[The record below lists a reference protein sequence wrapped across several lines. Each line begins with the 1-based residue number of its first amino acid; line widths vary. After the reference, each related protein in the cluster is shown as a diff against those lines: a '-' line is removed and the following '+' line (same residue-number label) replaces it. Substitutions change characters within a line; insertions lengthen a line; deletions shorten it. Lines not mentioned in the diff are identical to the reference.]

1 MSSRRTRG
9 RRCCRTRR
17 SAVSAI
23 RKTWRRLYA
32 FSAPTRPPSSQA
44 RSSSST
50 VGWGCEWTCWKPERG
65 LSRGR
70 AWPGADKEGLDIAG
84 SEGGGSRGNKGFPG
98 AENGRPR
105 IVITGMG
112 AVTPLGNTAESSWEA
127 LIAGTSGA
135 GPITHFDHSQYS
147 VHFACELK
155 DFDPTEWIEYKQ
167 ARRMDRFAQMVVA
180 AARQAEADA
189 GLDIAKEPD
198 RIGASVAT
206 GIGGLQAY
214 QDCYDTLRERGPDR
228 VNPFSIPAIIP
239 NMGAAWVSMQLGTK
253 GPLNSQCTACAAS
266 NMSIGESVD
275 AIRLGR
281 ADVMLCGGTEA
292 PVTEVGIAGFS
303 AMRALS
309 RRNDAPESASRPFD
323 AGRDG
328 FVMGEAGAVVVLEE
342 LEHARARGAKIYA
355 ELLGYGVSSDAR
367 HITEPDPTGENPARA
382 MTMAFGDAGI
392 GPDEIDYINAHGTST
407 PLGDAS
413 ETRVL
418 KIALGEENA
427 RKTPVSSTK
436 GATGHCLGAAGAV
449 EAIFSILAVRDGVLP
464 PTINYE
470 EPDPAC
476 DLDYI
481 PNEAREADVRTG
493 VSNSFG
499 FGGHNATIVVRRFE
513 D

>member
-1 MSSRRTRG
+1 VNGANLNG
-9 RRCCRTRR
+9 RRR
-17 SAVSAI
+17 V
-23 RKTWRRLYA
+23 
-32 FSAPTRPPSSQA
+32 
-44 RSSSST
+44 
-50 VGWGCEWTCWKPERG
+50 
-65 LSRGR
+65 
-70 AWPGADKEGLDIAG
+70 
-84 SEGGGSRGNKGFPG
+84 
-98 AENGRPR
+98 
-105 IVITGMG
+105 VITGLG
-112 AVTPLGNTAESSWEA
+112 ALTPLGNDVETSWEN
-127 LIAGTSGA
+127 LVAGRSGA
-135 GPITHFDHSQYS
+135 GEITQFDSSQYS
-147 VHFACELK
+147 VHFACEVK
-155 DFDPTEWIEYKQ
+155 DFDATEFIDRKQ
-167 ARRMDRFAQMVVA
+167 ARRMDRFAHLVVA
-180 AARQAEADA
+180 AARLAERDA
-189 GLDIAKEPD
+189 GLDIASEPD
-198 RIGASVAT
+198 RIGAAIAT
-206 GIGGLQAY
+206 GIGGLKAF
-214 QDCYDTLRERGPDR
+214 QDCHSELLERGPGR
-228 VNPFSIPAIIP
+228 VNPFSIPEIIP
-239 NMGAAWVSMQLGTK
+239 NMGAAWVSMQLGTQ
-253 GPLNSQCTACAAS
+253 GPLSSQCTACAAS
-266 NMSIGESVD
+266 NMSIGDGAD

-309 RRNDAPESASRPFD
+309 RRNDDPEKASRPFD
-323 AGRDG
+323 AQRDG
-328 FVMGEAGAVVVLEE
+328 FVMGEAGAVVVLED
-342 LEHARARGAKIYA
+342 LEHAQARGAKIYA

-367 HITEPDPTGENPARA
+367 HITEPDPSGRNPARA

-436 GATGHCLGAAGAV
+436 GATGHCLGAAGGV

-481 PNEAREADVRTG
+481 PNESRKADVRTA